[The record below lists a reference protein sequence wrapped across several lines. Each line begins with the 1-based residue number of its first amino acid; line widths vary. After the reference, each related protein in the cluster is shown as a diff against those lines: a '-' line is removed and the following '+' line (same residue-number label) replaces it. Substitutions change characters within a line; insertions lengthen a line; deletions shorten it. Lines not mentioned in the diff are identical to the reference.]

1 MASAAAAVSP
11 LPSDAYE
18 HSRTKAGLL
27 TGEVDGD
34 APGTPE
40 TEAHP
45 PSVRKVEA
53 EPPHDVAPTAA
64 LNEEGPSTPKAD
76 REQAPDSSAA
86 FGLGGRDCAVGPLG
100 WFAHAADMV
109 QVRALARFPRVH
121 VLLACRASDPAHP
134 NRPQGHAKAA
144 DATGKVAEHAEAARA
159 SAEAH
164 AAEAKASAEQF
175 ANESREKAEKAMN
188 DARENA
194 ERAMTE
200 TREKAE
206 RAMAETREKAE
217 AMANEAK
224 QKAEAFANEAK
235 EKAEA
240 FANEAKEKAAEIW
253 CVPLQLNSLWESGF
267 ASCS

>member
-1 MASAAAAVSP
+1 MASAAAAVS
-11 LPSDAYE
+11 LAPSDAYE

-27 TGEVDGD
+27 ARAGDDD

-40 TEAHP
+40 TESHP
-45 PSVRKVEA
+45 PGVHKVEA
-53 EPPHDVAPTAA
+53 ESPRVVAPTA
-64 LNEEGPSTPKAD
+64 EPEQEGPGTPRAD
-76 REQAPDSSAA
+76 HEPAPGEPAP

-100 WFAHAADMV
+100 WFAHAAEMV
-109 QVRALARFPRVH
+109 QVRAPARFPPVRCRVCE
-121 VLLACRASDPAHP
+121 VPLTQPAP

-144 DATGKVAEHAEAARA
+144 DAGGKVAEQAEAARL

-164 AAEAKASAEQF
+164 VADAKVGAEQF

-188 DARENA
+188 DAKEKTEQALNEA
-194 ERAMTE
+194 KQKTEQAMNE
-200 TREKAE
+200 AK
-206 RAMAETREKAE
+206 EKAE

-240 FANEAKEKAAEIW
+240 FANEAKEKAEAFANEAKEKAAEIW
-253 CVPLQLNSLWESGF
+253 CG
-267 ASCS
+267 